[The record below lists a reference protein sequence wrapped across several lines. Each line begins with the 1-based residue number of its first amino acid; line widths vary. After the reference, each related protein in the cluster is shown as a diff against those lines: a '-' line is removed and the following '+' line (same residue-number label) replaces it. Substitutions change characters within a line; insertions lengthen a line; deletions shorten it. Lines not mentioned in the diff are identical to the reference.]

1 MVISP
6 LVNCALATENL
17 VDLLQVVELDGVVG
31 DVAKRHFG
39 FVENE
44 RMQVLQRAPHTTG
57 VHIGLIK
64 NAFWS
69 CYNLTSQQS
78 DHGFL

>member
-6 LVNCALATENL
+6 LVSCALATENL

-44 RMQVLQRAPHTTG
+44 RMQVFQRAPYIMG
-57 VHIGLIK
+57 VHIDLIK
-64 NAFWS
+64 NTFWS

>member
-1 MVISP
+1 MVILP
-6 LVNCALATENL
+6 LVNCALATGNL

-44 RMQVLQRAPHTTG
+44 RMQVFQRAPYITG
-57 VHIGLIK
+57 VHINLIK
-64 NAFWS
+64 IAFGPVI
-69 CYNLTSQQS
+69 TSLVNS
-78 DHGFL
+78 